1 MYKKTYLIFL
11 MVCLFALTGILF
23 ASGEKEAGSA
33 KTEKESVTLEYWCKL
48 SSTQAKVVQNLKE
61 TEVIKELLKR
71 TGINVEYTHPAAG
84 QEKEIFN
91 LMIAS
96 NDLPDIL
103 EYTWLKFPG
112 GPTSAITNGYIMK
125 LNDTFDKYSPNITAA
140 LEKYPHIDKMIKTDE
155 GFYYGYPSV
164 RGEEKSG
171 NILLNYS
178 GCVVRKDWLDDL
190 GIELPETIEE
200 WETML
205 RTFRDKKGAK
215 YPLSTPY
222 YRLHQMFAP
231 AYDCSFDH
239 FVDHGV
245 VKFGGTVPGRIEYLK
260 KMNEWFTEGLLDNN
274 YAVIDEK
281 TCDSYLM
288 NGKTGA
294 IFDSGGGVGTMLDAM
309 KDKDPSFNL
318 SATIYPYREKGKHIK
333 IINSSAYSARDYSAA
348 ISTQCKDVETAARFL
363 DYGYSED
370 GRMFM
375 NFGEEG
381 VAHTMVDDEPKY
393 TDLILNNPNGLT
405 VSTAL
410 GMYTRAN
417 TGGMCI
423 QDSRYLLQYY
433 GTEQQRNAV
442 KLWSVNDSDG
452 DVSLMPPVSLTPEE
466 SEEFARLFSDIK
478 PFYKEMEAKF
488 IMGEKPFSEYDEY
501 VDKMNEMGLQTCTD
515 IYQRAYD
522 RYMQR

>member
-1 MYKKTYLIFL
+1 MYKKINRIALLF
-11 MVCLFALTGILF
+11 CLFALGGILF
-23 ASGEKEAGSA
+23 AAGEKEADGTGSG
-33 KTEKESVTLEYWCKL
+33 KESVTLEYWCKL
-48 SSTQAKVVQNLKE
+48 GSTHAKVVQNMSE
-61 TEVIKELLKR
+61 TVFTQELLER
-71 TGINVEYTHPAAG
+71 TGINIEYVHPAAG
-84 QEKEIFN
+84 QEREIFN

-96 NDLPDIL
+96 NDLPDIM

-112 GPTSAITNGYIMK
+112 GPTSAIENGYIIK
-125 LNDTFDKYSPNITAA
+125 LNETFEKHSPNISAA
-140 LEKYPHIDKMIKTDE
+140 LKKYPHIDKMIKTDE
-155 GFYYGYPSV
+155 GYYYGYPSV
-164 RGEEKSG
+164 RGDEKSG

-178 GCVVRKDWLDDL
+178 GCVVRQDWLDDL
-190 GIELPETIEE
+190 GMELPETIEE

-205 RTFRDKKGAK
+205 RAFRDQKGAK
-215 YPLSTPY
+215 FPLSTPY

-231 AYDCSFDH
+231 AYDSSFDH
-239 FVDHGV
+239 FVDNGV

-260 KMNEWFTEGLLDNN
+260 KMNEWFSEGLLDNN

-281 TCDSYLM
+281 TCDSYIM
-288 NGKTGA
+288 NGKAGA
-294 IFDSGGGVGTMLDAM
+294 IFDSGGGMGTMLKAM
-309 KDKDPSFNL
+309 QDKDPSFNL
-318 SATIYPYREKGKHIK
+318 SATVYPYTEKGKHIK
-333 IINSSAYSARDYSAA
+333 IINTSAYSARDYSAA
-348 ISTQCKDVETAARFL
+348 ISSQCKDVETAARFL

-375 NFGEEG
+375 NFGEQG
-381 VAHTMVDDEPKY
+381 LAHTMVNGEPKY
-393 TDLILNNPNGLT
+393 TELILNNPDGLS
-405 VSTAL
+405 VAAAL

-433 GTEQQRNAV
+433 STDQQRNAV

-452 DVSLMPPVSLTPEE
+452 EVSLMPPISLTPEE

-488 IMGEKPFSEYDEY
+488 IMGEKPFSEYDDY
-501 VDKMNEMGLQTCTD
+501 VKKMNEMGLDTCTE